1 MELADPMSR
10 GRSQPAP
17 ISAEDSP
24 LTIPVAL
31 NTADSDAMRR
41 SQPSDRHMPPPNA
54 TPLTAAMTGCGIER
68 SRLVICE

>member
-10 GRSQPAP
+10 GRSHPAP

-41 SQPSDRHMPPPNA
+41 SHPRVRHMPPPNA
-54 TPLTAAMTGCGIER
+54 TPLIAAMTGCGMDR
-68 SRLVICE
+68 RRLVICE